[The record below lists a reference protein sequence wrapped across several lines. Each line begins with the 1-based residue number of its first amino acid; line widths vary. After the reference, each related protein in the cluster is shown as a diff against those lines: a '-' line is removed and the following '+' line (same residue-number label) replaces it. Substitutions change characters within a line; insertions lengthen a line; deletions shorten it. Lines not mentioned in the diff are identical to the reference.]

1 MRLDEL
7 QDGTCENCGEPYEQ
21 KRYDQRFC
29 CRPCKRAFEDRER
42 NAARSEA
49 LRKARSGYV
58 CPECG
63 KTFDSKYLAT
73 QIYCSKRCKTR
84 EMLRRY
90 KARLGTDEFLERR
103 REAGRKYKAKIRQ
116 SIKLA
121 SVGKEHL

>member
-7 QDGTCENCGEPYEQ
+7 QDGTCENCAEPYEQ

-29 CRPCKRAFEDRER
+29 CRPCKRTFEDRER
-42 NAARSEA
+42 NAARSDS
-49 LRKARSGYV
+49 LRIARSGYV

-63 KTFDSKYLAT
+63 KTFDAKYLAT

-90 KARLGTDEFLERR
+90 RVRLGEDEYRKRR
-103 REAGRKYKAKIRQ
+103 REASRRYKEKKA
-116 SIKLA
+116 A
-121 SVGKEHL
+121 SSAVCVRPPSR